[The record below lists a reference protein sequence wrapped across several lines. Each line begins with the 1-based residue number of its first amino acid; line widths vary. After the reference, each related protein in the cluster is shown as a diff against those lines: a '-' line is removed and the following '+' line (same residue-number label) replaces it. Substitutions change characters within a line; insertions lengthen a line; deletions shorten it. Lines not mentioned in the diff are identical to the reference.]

1 MFDSKFV
8 KKCSEPCETCV
19 HSSVEHVGRLTH
31 LLCSHPEVIA
41 SYNNR
46 PRIAASVVR
55 ADICRGAR
63 WEQKRTR

>member
-1 MFDSKFV
+1 MSDWRPV
-8 KKCSEPCETCV
+8 KSCAPSCETCE

-41 SYNNR
+41 SYFNR

-55 ADICRGAR
+55 ADICKGAR
-63 WEQKRTR
+63 WKQKVVR